1 MYREIGDD
9 MGAGRCEWA
18 LSNVYYGT
26 GDIATARQHS
36 TNALAIFEAAH
47 DDFMVGWAT
56 YTLALA
62 DLGDDYQGRG
72 TPETRPQARRHL
84 VRALEIFHAAGDI
97 TGYTLVLDGFALLAY
112 LAGDLGLA
120 ARLSGTVHR
129 LELETGTGI
138 NLWNREI
145 LGFDPKVISEDPAH
159 RAEWEEGMALDV
171 EAAVALALEEP
182 PGPTAS

>member
-1 MYREIGDD
+1 

-18 LSNVYYGT
+18 LANVFYGS
-26 GDIATARQHS
+26 GDIAAARQHS
-36 TNALAIFEAAH
+36 RNALAIFEAAH

-62 DLGDDYQGRG
+62 DLGDDYQGRA
-72 TPETRPQARRHL
+72 TPATRIEARRL
-84 VRALEIFHAAGDI
+84 LTTALEIFHAARDI

-112 LAGDLGLA
+112 LSGNLGLA
-120 ARLSGTVHR
+120 ARLSGAVHR

-138 NLWNREI
+138 NLWNREL
-145 LGFDPKVISEDPAH
+145 LGFRPGGRSAEDPEH
-159 RAEWEEGMALDV
+159 RAEWEEGMALDA

-182 PGPTAS
+182 APAAAS